1 MSMSQSDR
9 EDLIAKFID
18 ITGANDDRAIFFLE
32 SATFDL
38 NAAVQAY
45 IDADPMHEE
54 NETLNSSSD
63 EDYGPN
69 ANYQQATTQQPEASQ
84 QSSQQPPQPHRT
96 NRDRRQ
102 IGTIASFQEKDDSND
117 EQQAYYAGGSEHG
130 GGQQIIGPTKKKSS
144 NVVKD
149 IFDSAR
155 QHGAEDAQASAPQA
169 ETKRLKSFGGTGYKL
184 GDSETQG
191 ESSMYTNP
199 SQPEA
204 TMENRETAVVLKMWR
219 NGFSIDDG
227 PLREYADP
235 ANKPFLDS
243 IKRGQI
249 PQELIGRGR
258 GTIDLSME
266 DHRNDEY
273 VKPKP
278 KQVPFMG
285 EGHRL
290 GNPVAEV
297 TTSKPPASLSSTASA
312 PVTVKVDEL
321 QPTTQIQIRVAD
333 GRRLVGKFNHT
344 HRISDVRNFIVQSHP
359 EYAGTNFVL
368 MTNFPNQELTNESLT
383 LTDAKLL
390 NAVLVQRMK

>member
-9 EDLIAKFID
+9 EELIAKFVN
-18 ITGANDDRAIFFLE
+18 ITGANDDRANFFLE
-32 SATFDL
+32 SASFDL

-45 IDADPMHEE
+45 FEADPVHEE

-63 EDYGPN
+63 EDYGPERSFN
-69 ANYQQATTQQPEASQ
+69 TNSQQATTQQPEASQ
-84 QSSQQPPQPHRT
+84 QPSQPH
-96 NRDRRQ
+96 RDRRQ
-102 IGTIASFQEKDDSND
+102 IGTIASFQKKDDSND

-130 GGQQIIGPTKKKSS
+130 AGQQIIGPTKKKSS

-191 ESSMYTNP
+191 ESSTYTNP

-204 TMENRETAVVLKMWR
+204 TLENNRETAVVLKMWR
-219 NGFSIDDG
+219 NGFSVDDG

-249 PQELIGRGR
+249 PQELTGRGR

-285 EGHRL
+285 EGYRL

-297 TTSKPPASLSSTASA
+297 TTSKPPASSASA
-312 PVTVKVDEL
+312 PVAVKVDES